1 MDRGAWQATV
11 TVLQRV
17 GHDWSDLACTH
28 ILCTR
33 LILGIKDSNLNW
45 TSFMPIC
52 VLITYTACDLKS
64 YSFCYTAASREGI
77 WGYNGLPLTSG
88 CSDRVQLSWS
98 MKYDPWCIGTVRL
111 IITVKQPAHL
121 SWLLSGLSY
130 PHAFFVSK
138 VSQSRFSY
146 PYFEPISGPLLKLAP
161 TSLTDNLTPSGRL
174 LWIIS
179 KKISAN
185 VALKPLICKRKEDAW
200 RESLKVR
207 WLGRKGKASN
217 VSSSRAWGPLGKG
230 LTPRADFGAQTSQ
243 DFDFSCWSAKLSDYW
258 DGHGQYLLFPPP
270 PLPTNICSCRQW
282 MS

>member
-17 GHDWSDLACTH
+17 WRDWSDLACTH

-45 TSFMPIC
+45 TSSMPIC

-98 MKYDPWCIGTVRL
+98 MKYDPWCTGIVRL

-130 PHAFFVSK
+130 LHAFFVSK

-146 PYFEPISGPLLKLAP
+146 PHFTEYYFLCLKKKTNSTLQLNSPNLPLFFKTPARCYLFWKLFF
-161 TSLTDNLTPSGRL
+161 LNLPDG
-174 LWIIS
+174 
-179 KKISAN
+179 
-185 VALKPLICKRKEDAW
+185 
-200 RESLKVR
+200 VR
-207 WLGRKGKASN
+207 
-217 VSSSRAWGPLGKG
+217 
-230 LTPRADFGAQTSQ
+230 
-243 DFDFSCWSAKLSDYW
+243 
-258 DGHGQYLLFPPP
+258 
-270 PLPTNICSCRQW
+270 
-282 MS
+282 